1 MRQDETSRQRSP
13 LQLIKMDPL
22 YARRDITR
30 VQYLQC
36 KEEEYRDR
44 GICKSPLATR
54 CMRAMSNITRQPFT
68 RSHLADECTY
78 CCAEQVK
85 ETQ

>member
-36 KEEEYRDR
+36 KEEEYSTEIVEFANRR
-44 GICKSPLATR
+44 L
-54 CMRAMSNITRQPFT
+54 RQD
-68 RSHLADECTY
+68 A
-78 CCAEQVK
+78 
-85 ETQ
+85 